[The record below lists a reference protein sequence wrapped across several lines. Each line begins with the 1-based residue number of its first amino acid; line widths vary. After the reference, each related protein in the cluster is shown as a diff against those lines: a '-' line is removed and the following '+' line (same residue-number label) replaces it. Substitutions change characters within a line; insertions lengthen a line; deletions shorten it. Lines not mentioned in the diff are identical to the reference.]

1 MEPAEMSAQR
11 MDGKA
16 LAEQVL
22 EECRHK
28 VEALALRGIRP
39 GLAVV
44 LVGDN
49 AASRAYV
56 RNKVKACATVG
67 VHSEVLELPAA
78 ASQAHVL
85 DVVRRLNADPSI
97 HGILVQLPLP
107 VGLDEASIV
116 AEVTASK
123 DVDGF
128 HTLNRGDLLGGHTRF
143 PPCTPAG
150 MMRMLDSIG
159 AKLAGKEA
167 VVVGRSNTVGKPMAL
182 LLLGRDATV
191 TLCTSKTV
199 DLAAHT
205 RRADVLV
212 VAVGRPGIV
221 TGDMVKPGAI
231 VLDVGINR
239 TSEGR
244 LVGDIDFESVEKV
257 AGHVTPVPGGVGPM
271 TVAMLVVNTIEA
283 AGG

>member
-1 MEPAEMSAQR
+1 MAAQR
-11 MDGKA
+11 IDGKA

-22 EECRHK
+22 AECRHK
-28 VEALALRGIRP
+28 VEALAARGVTP

-49 AASRAYV
+49 PASRAYV
-56 RNKVKACATVG
+56 RNKVRACATVG
-67 VHSEVLELPAA
+67 VHSEVIEMPAS
-78 ASQAHVL
+78 ASQSEVIA
-85 DVVRRLNADPSI
+85 VVRRLNGDPAI

-107 VGLDEASIV
+107 PGLDESAIL
-116 AEVTASK
+116 AEVTAAK

-128 HTLNRGDLLGGHTRF
+128 HTLNRGDLFSGHTRF

-159 AKLAGKEA
+159 VPLRGRHA
-167 VVVGRSNTVGKPMAL
+167 VVIGRSNTVGKPMSL

-191 TLCTSKTV
+191 TICTSKTV
-199 DLAAHT
+199 DLAGHT
-205 RRADVLV
+205 RQADILV
-212 VAVGRPGIV
+212 VAVGRPGLV

-239 TSEGR
+239 TAEGR
-244 LVGDIDFESVEKV
+244 LVGDVDFASVEKV
-257 AGHVTPVPGGVGPM
+257 AGYLTPVPGGVGPM

-283 AGG
+283 AG

>member
-1 MEPAEMSAQR
+1 MERAEMSAQR
-11 MDGKA
+11 IDGKA
-16 LAEQVL
+16 LAGQVL
-22 EECRHK
+22 EECRLK
-28 VEALALRGIRP
+28 VEALVARGIRP

-49 AASRAYV
+49 PASRAYV

-67 VHSEVLELPAA
+67 VHSEVLELPAT
-78 ASQAHVL
+78 ASQADVL
-85 DVVRRLNADPSI
+85 DVVRRLNADAAI

-107 VGLDEASIV
+107 AGLDEACIL
-116 AEVTASK
+116 AEVSAGK

-159 AKLAGKEA
+159 ARLGGKDA

-239 TSEGR
+239 TSDGR
-244 LVGDIDFESVEKV
+244 LVGDIDFESVERV

>member
-1 MEPAEMSAQR
+1 MSAGR
-11 MDGKA
+11 IDGKA
-16 LAEQVL
+16 LAERVL
-22 EECRHK
+22 DECRAK
-28 VEALALRGIRP
+28 VEALTARGIKP

-49 AASRAYV
+49 PASRAYV

-67 VHSEVLELPAA
+67 VHSEVIELAA
-78 ASQAHVL
+78 NASQSEIVA
-85 DVVRRLNADPSI
+85 VVRRLNSDPAI

-107 VGLDEASIV
+107 DGIDEGAV
-116 AEVTASK
+116 LAEVTAGK

-128 HTLNRGDLLGGHTRF
+128 HTINRGDLFTGHTRF

-150 MMRMLDSIG
+150 MMKMLESLG
-159 AKLAGKEA
+159 VELSGRHA
-167 VVVGRSNTVGKPMAL
+167 VVVGRSNTVGKPMSL
-182 LLLGRDATV
+182 LLLGRNATV
-191 TLCTSKTV
+191 TICTSKTV
-199 DLAAHT
+199 DLASHT

-212 VAVGRPGIV
+212 VAAGRPGLI

-239 TSEGR
+239 IADGR
-244 LVGDIDFESVEKV
+244 LVGDVDFDSVAQV
-257 AGHVTPVPGGVGPM
+257 AAHLTPVPGGVGPM

-283 AGG
+283 AS

>member
-1 MEPAEMSAQR
+1 MAAQR
-11 MDGKA
+11 IDGKA
-16 LAEQVL
+16 LAQQVL
-22 EECRHK
+22 AECGAEVARM
-28 VEALALRGIRP
+28 VTRGVVP

-49 AASRAYV
+49 PASRAYI
-56 RNKVKACATVG
+56 RNKVRACADVG
-67 VHSEVLELPAA
+67 VRSIVHEFGADT
-78 ASQAHVL
+78 SQAQVIEQ
-85 DVVRRLNADPSI
+85 VRRLNDDPAI

-107 VGLDEASIV
+107 KTLDEAAIL
-116 AEVTASK
+116 AEVVAHK

-128 HTLNRGDLLGGHTRF
+128 HEVNRGALFSGQPRF

-159 AKLAGKEA
+159 VSLTGKHA

-182 LLLGRDATV
+182 LLLARDATV

-199 DLAAHT
+199 DLASHT

-212 VAVGRPGIV
+212 VAVGRPGLV
-221 TGDMVKPGAI
+221 NGDMVKPGAI

-239 TSEGR
+239 TAEGK
-244 LVGDIDFESVEKV
+244 LVGDVDFDSVAQV
-257 AGHVTPVPGGVGPM
+257 AAHVTPVPGGVGPM
-271 TVAMLVVNTIEA
+271 TVAMLVVNTIA
-283 AGG
+283 AAQ